1 MPDIMRFYD
10 FKNFLNNLLES
21 GYSYNYFGN
30 NVVSDLMYIFLGQLL
45 FQRFQEQLCFRQKE
59 KDWRNRPK

>member
-10 FKNFLNNLLES
+10 FENFLDNLLES
-21 GYSYNYFGN
+21 GYFYNYFGN

-45 FQRFQEQLCFRQKE
+45 FQRF
-59 KDWRNRPK
+59 